1 MDILIT
7 GASGFIGKNVLQRL
21 KDKHDVYAPDSKELD
36 LLDQETVQKLIV
48 NSGFDLVIHAA
59 TWNATANSTKDTDN
73 VLENNLN
80 MFTNLQSCNAH
91 YTRMFSLGSGA
102 EHNRLNSIPLMKE
115 EFIGTQIPTDQY
127 GLSKHTIN
135 RVISKSSNIVNLR
148 LFGVYGP
155 HEDWE
160 IRFISNA
167 ICKTLQNLDITI
179 RQDVCFDY
187 LYIDDFLDILELFI
201 AKKELNF
208 REYNICTGKS
218 ISLSSLGK
226 IILEQMLSSQNIVI
240 AEEGYG
246 LEYSGNNNR
255 LLDEFRFEFSSHDE
269 SVKKLIAHY
278 RNTLSQINKNL
289 LLKDKQY

>member
-21 KDKHDVYAPDSKELD
+21 KDKHDVYAPGSKELD
-36 LLDQETVQKLIV
+36 LLDQEAVQKLIV
-48 NSGFDLVIHAA
+48 NSSFDLVIHAA

-80 MFTNLQSCNAH
+80 MFTNLQSCNSY

-102 EHNRLNSIPLMKE
+102 EQNRPNSIPLMEE

-135 RVISKSSNIVNLR
+135 RIISNSSNIVNLR

-167 ICKTLQNLDITI
+167 ICKTLQNLDIMI

-255 LLDEFRFEFSSHDE
+255 LLDEFQFEFSSHEE
-269 SVKKLIAHY
+269 SVKKLISHY
-278 RNTLSQINKNL
+278 RNTLSQINKTL